1 MEPMRTDLQGVALLP
16 HLGVIRVQGEDAAAF
31 LHGQLTQDFAL
42 LGDQQARLAAFCS
55 AKGRMLASCIGFKYS
70 PSDILLVC
78 SRDLLAPTLRRLS
91 MFVMRAK
98 ARLSDASED
107 FELRGLAGLAGTD
120 GAPWTLVRQ
129 GAATLVRLYPAD
141 GVARALWVAPAG
153 DAPPAGPQLDSA
165 AWLHSEVRSGVA
177 TLSAPVV
184 EAFVPQM
191 LNYESVG
198 AAMAPGQEIFSASDA
213 DQPCATVV
221 QAAAAPGGG
230 FDAIVSGQVAALQ
243 EPDLRLGSASGP
255 PVQAQAAPYPL
266 LEDL

>member
-55 AKGRMLASCIGFKYS
+55 AKGRMLASCIGFKHS

-141 GVARALWVAPAG
+141 GVARALW
-153 DAPPAGPQLDSA
+153 
-165 AWLHSEVRSGVA
+165 
-177 TLSAPVV
+177 
-184 EAFVPQM
+184 
-191 LNYESVG
+191 
-198 AAMAPGQEIFSASDA
+198 
-213 DQPCATVV
+213 
-221 QAAAAPGGG
+221 
-230 FDAIVSGQVAALQ
+230 
-243 EPDLRLGSASGP
+243 GSACRRR
-255 PVQAQAAPYPL
+255 AADRSTP
-266 LEDL
+266 